1 MKREYALIAVVIS
14 GLFVWAVVVGLTYVQ
29 ASGSRGEGGAQA
41 SPMGTGFTYQGQLE
55 GGNGPVSD
63 DCDMVFH
70 LYDQAADG
78 SQVGEA
84 LTMTVPITGGLFTV
98 NLDFGS
104 GVFLGE
110 ARWLGI
116 QVRCPGDLVYTNLGR
131 QELTAAPYALYASRA
146 YDADMLDGQEGSS
159 YHDWNNLTHVPD
171 GFADGIDD
179 DTTYSAGN
187 QLTISGGQYHVQE
200 GSGSDLDADMLDGH
214 DASDFWKVGGN
225 AGTTAGTDFLGT
237 TDSQPL
243 VIKTNGTEAVRI
255 TNAGNV
261 GIGTTSPSV
270 MLDVSGTARAG
281 DFECSGCIDAGDI
294 DASQVQKRI
303 GATCPNGSAIRA
315 VGSEGTVTCESDDTG
330 LVDCSECDTRFV
342 NEGQPDSI
350 TSGMVG
356 FNYAAS
362 SSEGGPANNLSC
374 SSCVGSGEVSFNYAG
389 SSSKGGMALDSDRI
403 DGLDI
408 LRFNGRSSFT
418 VVEGAQLR
426 ISIDSSKNVLFEN
439 KGSSNSHYWYSVN
452 NAAPTAAY
460 QAAGTTHNAGSI
472 PWNSRMEF
480 FYIVTQTGPGNQ
492 EFYWGI
498 IFNDGVNSA
507 NNWHRGFVLKGP

>member
-146 YDADMLDGQEGSS
+146 Y
-159 YHDWNNLTHVPD
+159 
-171 GFADGIDD
+171 
-179 DTTYSAGN
+179 
-187 QLTISGGQYHVQE
+187 
-200 GSGSDLDADMLDGH
+200 DADMLDGH